1 MADNKNGLPNI
12 SLPEIKTP
20 KIPNIEAP
28 TIKQSRPSGG
38 IDPKTFELENWDIDQ
53 NYKDFTESIN
63 KKLLEANS
71 WIRDTSNNWNEWTE
85 NQKEGYKEWMDK
97 WKKGWTDWLNEG
109 SSSDSEAK
117 KFWLNPVVA
126 PIQDIVDAAAGELF
140 SFYDGISS
148 QWDSLEKEVNDD
160 LTSLFNNKMPR
171 ASRTNSSDSKNRN
184 NGRYYSGNEFSENGW
199 SKLGS
204 NIIAALA
211 PWAKS
216 KKEKELE
223 AEKKEAKKELQQD
236 PDKEE
241 VLNVCNFSIQLKK
254 LNSSI
259 DENKTSES
267 SKTKGS
273 IKKNTVESGQPLG
286 FVTRIMQ
293 DLDAQLQYFIIWFTE
308 KNDEGKDV
316 LVQIESPVKNGDGT
330 ARHYYY
336 FYISEVSF
344 KPYSISTTQLKYGP
358 LQTSSRIL
366 SKVKNGNEFSIKT
379 SLDIG
384 LSFYNFIS
392 EKCMGFN
399 WEEGLLSSTVRGNSY
414 QTESLNTDSSEVKL
428 KKSKID
434 LHIIIPSKTLV
445 DGNNKNIFVNHFVL
459 KDIRF
464 SDLDKIPFGH
474 SAAQVNSNIK
484 GIYRKAILIQ
494 NEKLGSVPIKNM
506 EVNLDWVPENSY
518 PRPWDVSRQ
527 TADTGSNA
535 LMG

>member
-12 SLPEIKTP
+12 SLPEIKMP
-20 KIPNIEAP
+20 KIPNIEVP
-28 TIKQSRPSGG
+28 TIKQGRPSTG
-38 IDPKTFELENWDIDQ
+38 IDPKTFKLEEWDVDQ
-53 NYKDFTESIN
+53 DYKDFTEPLN
-63 KKLLEANS
+63 KKLLETNS
-71 WIRDTSNNWNEWTE
+71 WIRDTSDSWDEWSE
-85 NQKEGYKEWMDK
+85 SQKKSYKEWMDK
-97 WKKGWTDWLNEG
+97 WRKDWTKWLDEG
-109 SSSDSEAK
+109 DNSEAK
-117 KFWLNPVVA
+117 KFWIDPVVA
-126 PIQDIVDAAAGELF
+126 PIQDIVDAAAGSLF

-148 QWDSLEKEVNDD
+148 QWSSLEKEVNDD
-160 LTSLFNNKMPR
+160 LTSLFNNKMAR
-171 ASRTNSSDSKNRN
+171 ASRTNSTDSKNRN
-184 NGRYYSGNEFSENGW
+184 NSRYYSGNEFTENGW

-204 NIIAALA
+204 NVVAALA
-211 PWAKS
+211 PWSKS

-223 AEKKEAKKELQQD
+223 TEKKEAKKELQQD

-241 VLNVCNFSIQLKK
+241 VLDVCNFSIQLKK
-254 LNSSI
+254 LNSTT
-259 DENKTSES
+259 DENEKSES
-267 SKTKGS
+267 SKTKAS

-308 KNDEGKDV
+308 KDDDGNDV

-336 FYISEVSF
+336 FYISDVSF

-414 QTESLNTDSSEVKL
+414 QTESLNTDSAEVNL

-445 DGNNKNIFVNHFVL
+445 DGSNKNIFVNHFVL
-459 KDIRF
+459 KDIQF

-474 SAAQVNSNIK
+474 SASQVNSNIK

-518 PRPWDVSRQ
+518 PRPWDANRQ
-527 TADTGSNA
+527 SPDTGSNTTED
-535 LMG
+535 